1 MAAIENG
8 NDEIFTPN
16 LIQIRKHTNK
26 GSTHNMVNAVET
38 NVGGLFSGSLNTCLI
53 SDFGRFDDLD
63 FRETD

>member
-26 GSTHNMVNAVET
+26 GSTHKMVNAVET
-38 NVGGLFSGSLNTCLI
+38 NVGGLFSANSETIGMVP
-53 SDFGRFDDLD
+53 
-63 FRETD
+63 RE